1 MTSNPHWT
9 AYIGALLVPTVALL
23 GLLIAYRQWRTA
35 QNKLKLELFEK
46 RLAIYNAATA
56 FISSVMTSGK
66 ATDPQLRDLILGTKE
81 AKWILSSEIAKYLDE
96 QLYAKGVDL
105 QCLSA
110 ELEGV
115 PVSQERS
122 TNVHE
127 QRNIKLWLNDQYR
140 ILDEKFAKYLSIS
153 H

>member
-1 MTSNPHWT
+1 MTCDPHWT

-35 QNKLKLELFEK
+35 QSKLKLELFEK

-56 FISSVMTSGK
+56 FVSSVMTSGK
-66 ATDPQLRDLILGTKE
+66 ATDE
-81 AKWILSSEIAKYLDE
+81 E
-96 QLYAKGVDL
+96 LYAKGVNL

-115 PVSQERS
+115 PVSEERS
-122 TNVHE
+122 NNVHE
-127 QRNIKLWLNDQYR
+127 QRNIKLWLKDQYR

>member
-1 MTSNPHWT
+1 MTSDPHWT
-9 AYIGALLVPTVALL
+9 AYFGALLVPTVALL

-35 QNKLKLELFEK
+35 QNKLKLELFER

-66 ATDPQLRDLILGTKE
+66 ATDDQLRNLILGTKE
-81 AKWILSSEIAKYLDE
+81 AKWILSPNIAKYLDE
-96 QLYAKGVDL
+96 ELYSKGVDL

-115 PVSQERS
+115 PVSEERS

-127 QRNIKLWLNDQYR
+127 QKNIKLWLSDQYR

>member
-1 MTSNPHWT
+1 MTCDSHLT
-9 AYIGALLVPTVALL
+9 AYIGALLVPIVALL
-23 GLLIAYRQWRTA
+23 SLHIAYRQWRTA

-46 RLAIYNAATA
+46 RLAIYNAATT

-66 ATDPQLRDLILGTKE
+66 ATDEQLRNLILGTKE
-81 AKWILSSEIAKYLDE
+81 AKWILSPSVAKYLDKE
-96 QLYAKGVDL
+96 LYAKGVDL

-115 PVSQERS
+115 PVSKERS

-127 QRNIKLWLNDQYR
+127 QRNIKLWLDDQYR